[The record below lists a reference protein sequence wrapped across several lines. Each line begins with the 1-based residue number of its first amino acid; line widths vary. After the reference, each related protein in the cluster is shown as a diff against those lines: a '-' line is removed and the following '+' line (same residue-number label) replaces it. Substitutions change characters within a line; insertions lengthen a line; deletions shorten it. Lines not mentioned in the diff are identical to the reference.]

1 MAGKGKMVTGGL
13 TTKQKGKK
21 ATTRVQTKS
30 EVNKTV
36 ARGNKA
42 KLDIIPMEA
51 DLVENVRPN
60 AGAPSSRATQASAAK
75 DFAAMERNEGDPF
88 AARRREIVR
97 GPYKP
102 GTEERDR
109 DIAKGVIQNP
119 AAGRGTDAPYG
130 MASSQQQEAF
140 RKADATVRTHRD
152 PKKREEARSKMNIL
166 GQFPGVAAGNSHACF
181 GSGCSTVV
189 KPSESVLCPSCE
201 ARDSREVQIGS
212 PSASATS
219 RANTRKSA

>member
-13 TTKQKGKK
+13 TTKGPGKK

-51 DLVENVRPN
+51 DLVENVRPD
-60 AGAPSSRATQASAAK
+60 AGGPSQKVTHSSAAK
-75 DFAAMERNEGDPF
+75 DFRAMQAKEGDPF
-88 AARRREIVR
+88 ALKYRE
-97 GPYKP
+97 
-102 GTEERDR
+102 GTRYTHTKR
-109 DIAKGVIQNP
+109 DIEKGVIDDPNVFK
-119 AAGRGTDAPYG
+119 GTDAPYG

-152 PKKREEARSKMNIL
+152 PEKREEARSKMNIL
-166 GQFPGVAAGNSHACF
+166 GQFPGVASGNSHACF